1 VECKFKKEIIIK
13 AKCLFNFYLFFQMIK
28 GDFHV
33 VEYLGWEN
41 TYTEIVASE
50 RLRPKNSNTPIDK
63 TTFYKFEIEV
73 PEDLRE

>member
-1 VECKFKKEIIIK
+1 
-13 AKCLFNFYLFFQMIK
+13 MIK

-50 RLRPKNSNTPIDK
+50 RLRPKNPNPPIDK
-63 TTFYKFEIEV
+63 TTFYKFEIDV

>member
-1 VECKFKKEIIIK
+1 MDMWSANIKKGIVK
-13 AKCLFNFYLFFQMIK
+13 QFHFGLFQMIK

-50 RLRPKNSNTPIDK
+50 RLRPKNPNAPVDK
-63 TTFYKFEIEV
+63 ATFYKFEIVV

>member
-1 VECKFKKEIIIK
+1 MDIWRANIKKEIVK
-13 AKCLFNFYLFFQMIK
+13 QFNFCLFQMIK

-50 RLRPKNSNTPIDK
+50 RLRPKNPNPPIEK
-63 TTFYKFEIEV
+63 ATFYKFEIEV
-73 PEDLRE
+73 PEDLRD